1 MSKKHHSDAQELVLE
16 AETGGREPSN
26 PVIAKLIVYLA
37 LTWSLFQLYV
47 SSPLVLEFT
56 PWMNADVV
64 KRFHLIFAGFLAYLS
79 YLPFKKAPKHYIPLY
94 DWVMGFILVASVA
107 YFVYAQVWDSADFE
121 MRLGAPNSWDL
132 YFGIAGIVL
141 LLEATRRSLGPPLT
155 VVAILAL
162 TYAYFGA
169 GDYNGASLNKIVSH
183 MWITTEGAFGIAI
196 GVSATMVF
204 LFVLFGALLE
214 RAGAGNYFI
223 RVAFAIMGHFK
234 GGPAKAAVVSSAMT
248 GMISGSSIAN
258 VVTTGTFTIP
268 LMKKVGFTKEKA
280 GAIEVASS
288 TNGQLTPPIMGAAAF
303 LMVEY
308 VGIPFVEVIKHAF
321 LPAVISYI
329 ALVYIVHLEAMK
341 AGMTGLPRPYKMAK
355 MAKMLGVLSVLV
367 VLGFLVWVLP
377 PIIEFIKNSAGQS
390 ALNIILALIV
400 VSYIALVYVASK
412 VPDLSTDDITELP
425 KVGETV
431 LSGLHYLLP
440 VVVLVWL
447 LTVERLSPDLSAFWA
462 TIFMIFIVVTQK
474 PLIDF
479 FRKKQHFLKRLKDG
493 FLDLEIGL
501 INGGKNMIG
510 IGVATAV
517 AGIIVGTVTLT
528 GIGQVIIGVVE
539 TISGGNI
546 FLILL
551 FTAIISL
558 ILGMGLPTT
567 ANYIVVSSLMA
578 PVIVS
583 LGAANEIAI
592 PLIAAHMFVF
602 YFGIL
607 ADDTPPVGLAAF
619 AAAAISKGDPIRTG
633 IQGFTYDIR
642 TAVLPFM
649 FIFNTQLLMI
659 GIDNVF
665 EFIVVVVSALIG
677 MLLFAAATQGFWLTK
692 SKWYETVG
700 LLLAAFLIFRPGFV
714 WDEIQNPYKTV
725 KGSEIFNV
733 VSKLNEGDALQF
745 TVSGETLEGEEKRY
759 TFTLDVGKGTT
770 GKEKLDDVGFM
781 LDDLFGPMEVAM
793 IMEGSNKQ
801 LEAIKKAGVDSGW
814 IIESVRVENEDALP
828 KQIVLIPTFAFVIFL
843 AWMQLRRKSQH
854 EQAIAK
860 KESSSHEKS
869 DNPLENMWVTVPKN
883 KK

>member
-1 MSKKHHSDAQELVLE
+1 MSDKDDKSNISAQEMVLE

-26 PVIAKLIVYLA
+26 PYVAKFILYLA
-37 LTWSLFQLYV
+37 LSWSLFQLYA
-47 SSPLVLEFT
+47 SSPFILEFT

-64 KRFHLIFAGFLAYLS
+64 KRIHLIFAGFLAYLS
-79 YLPFKKAPKHYIPLY
+79 YLPFKTSPKKYVPIY
-94 DWVMGFILVASVA
+94 DWIMGILLVLSVI
-107 YFVYAQVWDSADFE
+107 YLIYSQIWDSEAFE
-121 MRLGAPNSWDL
+121 MRLGIPNQIDYITSIL
-132 YFGIAGIVL
+132 GIVL

-155 VVAILAL
+155 IVAIVAL
-162 TYAYFGA
+162 IYAYFGM
-169 GDYNGASLNKIVSH
+169 GDYGGASIGKIISH

-214 RAGAGNYFI
+214 QAGAGNYFI
-223 RVAFAIMGHFK
+223 RVAFSLMGHFR

-268 LMKKVGFTKEKA
+268 LMKKVGFSKEKA

-308 VGIPFVEVIKHAF
+308 VGIPFIEVIKHAF
-321 LPAVISYI
+321 LPAIISYI
-329 ALVYIVHLEAMK
+329 ALIYIVHLEAMK
-341 AGMTGLPRPYKMAK
+341 AGMQGLPRPHKMAK
-355 MAKMLGVLSVLV
+355 MAKMLGVLSVV
-367 VLGFLVWVLP
+367 IVLGFLVWVLP
-377 PIIEFIKNSAGQS
+377 PIIDFIKANMGDLTMSVIMG
-390 ALNIILALIV
+390 LILA
-400 VSYIALVYVASK
+400 SYLFLVYVASK
-412 VPDLSTDDITELP
+412 VPDLPNEDITELP
-425 KVGETV
+425 KVGVTV
-431 LSGLHYLLP
+431 LSGLYYLLP

-462 TIFMIFIVVTQK
+462 TIFMIFIVLTQK

-479 FRKKQHFLKRLKDG
+479 FRGKKEIFARVKSSIV
-493 FLDLEIGL
+493 DLEIGL
-501 INGGKNMIG
+501 INGAKNMIG

-528 GIGQVIIGVVE
+528 GVGQVIIGLVE

-583 LGAANEIAI
+583 LGAANDIAI

-642 TAVLPFM
+642 TAMLPFM

-659 GIDNVF
+659 GIDNIF
-665 EFIVVVVSALIG
+665 EFIIVVVTSIIG
-677 MLLFAAATQGFWLTK
+677 MLLFAAATQGFWFTK
-692 SKWYETVG
+692 NRWWETIA
-700 LLLAAFLIFRPGFV
+700 LLLLAFLIFRPGFL
-714 WDEIQNPYKTV
+714 WDKVEPPYEYLPGK
-725 KGSEIFNV
+725 EIFKVADNLKQGQSIEFV
-733 VSKLNEGDALQF
+733 VA
-745 TVSGETLEGEEKRY
+745 GETIEGIKREY
-759 TFTLDVGKGTT
+759 TFALPLSKGQT
-770 GKEKLDDVGFM
+770 GKERINNTGFQ

-793 IMEGSNKQ
+793 VLPGNNKQ
-801 LEAIKKAGVDSGW
+801 IEAMKKAGVDSGW
-814 IIESVRVENEDALP
+814 IIKSVKMERDRLP
-828 KQIVLIPTFAFVIFL
+828 KQIIYIPLFILVFGL
-843 AWMQLRRKSQH
+843 AWLQIKRRKALQG
-854 EQAIAK
+854 A
-860 KESSSHEKS
+860 
-869 DNPLENMWVTVPKN
+869 
-883 KK
+883 